1 MPAGRADG
9 RIIERETIMNAPM
22 TSLRV
27 DYDKLFIDGGWVAP
41 GAGQEAVIN
50 PATEEAVGSAPLG
63 TVGDAE
69 RAIAAARR
77 AFDEGVWSDEDRNV
91 RADRMQ
97 KLFELVLARKDEAA
111 GLMQLEM
118 GFTRLNC
125 EMQLGLLL
133 TQIERT
139 IEVARKDPIKP
150 LAMII
155 SDRLGG
161 GGRAFGGGVV
171 TRDPVGV
178 VSAITP
184 YNSGFL
190 LGLVKAL
197 PAMAAG
203 NTVVLKPSPFTPLQ
217 TMLIAEMVAELDLPP
232 GVFNIVT
239 GGTDVGQ
246 MMSADPRIDMV
257 TFTGSDAVGAAVMAQ
272 ASPTLKKVQLELGGK
287 SPIVIRHDAD
297 LELGVAVALF
307 GSMFQA
313 GQGCSLTTRILVD
326 NRIRPA
332 FVEAL
337 GAAARQIKV
346 GDPYDPTTFMGPLI
360 REAAITRTQSFC
372 KRALDDGARLVIG
385 GDRPAGL
392 DKGYYFEVTIFDD
405 VRNDSH
411 LGQREV
417 FGPIAAVIGFDDDA
431 EAVRLANQS
440 DYGLGGGIISADKAT
455 AFEMALKM
463 RTGQIQINGGP
474 GGFHPDM
481 PFGGYK
487 RSGLGRE
494 WGEEGYNEFTEI
506 KAIGFPAG

>member
-1 MPAGRADG
+1 
-9 RIIERETIMNAPM
+9 MNQQAK
-22 TSLRV
+22 SLRV
-27 DYDKLFIDGGWVAP
+27 AYDKLFIDGAWVAP
-41 GAGQEAVIN
+41 GAGTEEVIN
-50 PATEEAVGSAPLG
+50 PATEEVVGSAP
-63 TVGDAE
+63 VGSAADGGL
-69 RAIAAARR
+69 AITAARR
-77 AFDEGVWSDEDRNV
+77 AFDDGSWSDEDRNV
-91 RADRMQ
+91 RADRMSR
-97 KLFELVLARKDEAA
+97 LFDLVRSRTDEAI

-125 EMQLGLLL
+125 EMQLGLLFSQL
-133 TQIERT
+133 ERT
-139 IEVARKDPIKP
+139 IEIARKDPIKSLP
-150 LAMII
+150 VII

-190 LGLVKAL
+190 LGLIKAF

-217 TMLIAEMVAELDLPP
+217 TMLIADLVAQIDLPP

-246 MMSADPRIDMV
+246 LMSSDPRIDMV
-257 TFTGSDAVGAAVMAQ
+257 SFTGSDAVGSAVMAQ

-287 SPIVIRHDAD
+287 SPIVIRQDAD
-297 LELGVAVALF
+297 MEMAVSVALF

-313 GQGCSLTTRILVD
+313 GQGCSLTTRMLVD
-326 NRIRPA
+326 NRVRPA

-346 GDPYDPTTFMGPLI
+346 GDPYDPATFMGPLI
-360 REAAITRTQSFC
+360 REAAISRTQDFC
-372 KRALDDGARLVIG
+372 KRALADGARLVVG
-385 GDRPAGL
+385 GGRTPGL
-392 DKGYYFEVTIFDD
+392 DKGYFFDVTIFDD

-431 EAVRLANQS
+431 QAIRLANQS
-440 DYGLGGGIISADKAT
+440 DYGLGGAIISRDKAT

>member
-1 MPAGRADG
+1 
-9 RIIERETIMNAPM
+9 MNAS
-22 TSLRV
+22 TAGLKTH
-27 DYDKLFIDGGWVAP
+27 YDKLFIDGGWISP
-41 GAGQEAVIN
+41 SDGQDAVIN
-50 PATEEAVGSAPLG
+50 PATEEAFGSSPLGSARE
-63 TVGDAE
+63 TE
-69 RAIAAARR
+69 IAIAAARR
-77 AFDEGVWSDEDRNV
+77 AFDDGPWRGEDRNV

-97 KLFELVLARKDEAA
+97 KLFDIVKAREEEAV

-125 EMQLGLLL
+125 EMQLGLLYCQL
-133 TQIERT
+133 ERT
-139 IEVARKDPIKP
+139 IEVARQNPLKP
-150 LAMII
+150 LAPII

-161 GGRAFGGGVV
+161 GGRTFGSAVV

-197 PAMAAG
+197 PAIAAG
-203 NTVVLKPSPFTPLQ
+203 NSVVLKPSPFTPLQ
-217 TMLIAEMVAELDLPP
+217 SFLIAEMMAEIDLPP
-232 GVFNIVT
+232 GIFNLVT
-239 GGTDVGQ
+239 GGLEVGQ
-246 MMSADPRIDMV
+246 MMSSDPRVDMV
-257 TFTGSDAVGAAVMAQ
+257 SFTGSDAVGAMVMAQ

-287 SPIVIRHDAD
+287 SPIIIRHDAD

-326 NRIRPA
+326 NKIRPV

-337 GAAARQIKV
+337 AGAARQLKV
-346 GDPYDPTTFMGPLI
+346 GDPYDPATFMGPLI
-360 REAAITRTQSFC
+360 REAAQLRAEDFC
-372 KRALDDGARLVIG
+372 RRALDEGAKLVTG
-385 GDRPAGL
+385 GSRPAGL
-392 DKGYYFEVTIFDD
+392 DKGYYFDITIFDN
-405 VRNDSH
+405 VSNDSH

-417 FGPIAAVIGFDDDA
+417 FGPIAAVIGFDTDA
-431 EAVRLANQS
+431 EAIRLANDS
-440 DYGLGGGIISADKAT
+440 DYGLGGGIISQDKAT
-455 AFEMALKM
+455 AFEMALQM
-463 RTGQIQINGGP
+463 RTGQVQINGGP

-494 WGEEGYNEFTEI
+494 WGEEGYNEFTET

>member
-1 MPAGRADG
+1 MSV
-9 RIIERETIMNAPM
+9 ETGKLKA
-22 TSLRV
+22 
-27 DYDKLFIDGGWVAP
+27 DYDKLFIDGAWVVP
-41 GAGQEAVIN
+41 GSGAEAVIN
-50 PATEEAVGSAPLG
+50 PATEQEVGSAPLG
-63 TVGDAE
+63 SIEDTE
-69 RAIAAARR
+69 RAIAAAKRS
-77 AFDEGVWSDEDRNV
+77 FDEGPWRDEDRNV

-97 KLFELVLARKDEAA
+97 RLFDLVLAREEEAI

-125 EMQLGLLL
+125 EMQLGLLYAQL
-133 TQIERT
+133 KRT
-139 IEVARKDPIKP
+139 IEVARLDPIKP
-150 LAMII
+150 LPMII
-155 SDRLGG
+155 SDMLGG

-190 LGLVKAL
+190 LGLVKAF

-203 NTVVLKPSPFTPLQ
+203 NSVVLKPSPFTPLQ
-217 TMLIAEMVAELDLPP
+217 TMLIAEMVAEIDLPP
-232 GVFNIVT
+232 GVFNVVT
-239 GGTDVGQ
+239 GGLQVGQ

-257 TFTGSDAVGAAVMAQ
+257 SFTGSDAVGAAVMAQ

-287 SPIVIRHDAD
+287 SPIIIRHDAD
-297 LELGVAVALF
+297 LELAVANALF

-313 GQGCSLTTRILVD
+313 GQGCSLTTRMLVD

-337 GAAARQIKV
+337 AAAAQQIQV
-346 GDPYDPTTFMGPLI
+346 GDPYDPATFMGPLI
-360 REAAITRTQSFC
+360 RPAAITRAEDFC
-372 KRALDDGARLVIG
+372 KRALDDGARLVVG
-385 GDRPAGL
+385 GNRPADL

-405 VRNDSH
+405 VRNESH

-431 EAVRLANQS
+431 QAIRIANDS
-440 DYGLGGGIISADKAT
+440 DYGLGGAIISRDKAT

-463 RTGQIQINGGP
+463 RTGQVQINGGP

-494 WGEEGYNEFTEI
+494 WGEEGFNEFTEM

>member
-1 MPAGRADG
+1 MVQSRFADLKIRRLLVNKPAY
-9 RIIERETIMNAPM
+9 ILKTH
-22 TSLRV
+22 
-27 DYDKLFIDGGWVAP
+27 YDQLFIDGAWVTP
-41 GAGQEAVIN
+41 SVGCEDVIN

-63 TVGDAE
+63 SAEDAE

-77 AFDEGVWSDEDRNV
+77 AFDEGGWADEDRNV

-97 KLFELVLARKDEAA
+97 RLYDLVLSRKEEAI

-125 EMQLGLLL
+125 EMQLGLLF
-133 TQIERT
+133 TQLERT

-150 LAMII
+150 LSLII

-161 GGRAFGGGVV
+161 GGRSLGGGVV

-190 LGLVKAL
+190 LGLIKAF

-217 TMLIAEMVAELDLPP
+217 TMLIAEIVAEIDLPP
-232 GVFNIVT
+232 GVFNVVT

-257 TFTGSDAVGAAVMAQ
+257 SFTGSDAVGAAVMAQ

-297 LELGVAVALF
+297 MELAVTVALF

-337 GAAARQIKV
+337 GAAAKQIKV
-346 GDPYDPTTFMGPLI
+346 GDPYDPATFMGPLI
-360 REAAITRTQSFC
+360 REAAITRSESFC
-372 KRALDDGARLVIG
+372 KRALEDGARLVVG
-385 GDRPAGL
+385 GERPAAL
-392 DKGYYFEVTIFDD
+392 DKGFFFEVTIFDD
-405 VRNDSH
+405 VLNSSH

-431 EAVRLANQS
+431 EAIRFANDS
-440 DYGLGGGIISADKAT
+440 DYGLGGGIISRDKAT

-474 GGFHPDM
+474 GGFHADM

-494 WGEEGYNEFTEI
+494 WGEEGYNEFTEM

>member
-1 MPAGRADG
+1 MSVATGQIKA
-9 RIIERETIMNAPM
+9 
-22 TSLRV
+22 
-27 DYDKLFIDGGWVAP
+27 DYDKLFIDGEWIVP
-41 GAGQEAVIN
+41 GAGAEAVIN
-50 PATEEAVGSAPLG
+50 PATEQEVGSAPLG
-63 TVGDAE
+63 SIEDTE
-69 RAIAAARR
+69 RAIAAAKRS
-77 AFDEGVWSDEDRNV
+77 FDQGPWRDEDRNV

-97 KLFELVLARKDEAA
+97 RLFDLVLARQEEAV

-125 EMQLGLLL
+125 EMQLGLLFSQL
-133 TQIERT
+133 ERT

-150 LAMII
+150 LPMII

-161 GGRAFGGGVV
+161 GGRALGGGVV

-190 LGLVKAL
+190 LGLIKAF

-203 NTVVLKPSPFTPLQ
+203 NSVVLKPSPFTPLQ

-232 GVFNIVT
+232 GVFNVVT
-239 GGTDVGQ
+239 GGLEVGQ
-246 MMSADPRIDMV
+246 MMSADPRVDMV
-257 TFTGSDAVGAAVMAQ
+257 SFTGSDAVGAAVMAQ

-297 LELGVAVALF
+297 LALAVEVALF

-313 GQGCSLTTRILVD
+313 GQGCSLTTRMLVD

-337 GAAARQIKV
+337 AGAARQIKV
-346 GDPYDPTTFMGPLI
+346 GDPYDPATFMGPLI
-360 REAAITRTQSFC
+360 REAAITRTQDFC
-372 KRALDDGARLVIG
+372 KRALEDGARLVVG

-392 DKGYYFEVTIFDD
+392 DKGYFFEVTIFDD
-405 VRNDSH
+405 VRNESH

-431 EAVRLANQS
+431 EAIRLANDS
-440 DYGLGGGIISADKAT
+440 DYGLGGAIISNDKAT

-463 RTGQIQINGGP
+463 RTGQVQINGGP

-494 WGEEGYNEFTEI
+494 WGEEGYNEFTEM